1 MSSDAEIQE
10 IAISPHADTE
20 ILITEYTGAYMGGKK
35 IVRSVSMKV
44 ERHKLLEFE
53 YFRAMFSH
61 GRWLES
67 ESRKI
72 TLEDNCKGMEVLLRS
87 LHGTLEDMPLD
98 SVTIAGTWHVIMS
111 CDKYNIDQKRLSS
124 WFKNW
129 WRHETQKQINT
140 FHYMRFA
147 REAMY
152 PCFVFDHASA
162 FQEVTKRL
170 VYKSVG
176 HITESNPTDIRQM
189 HLPPR
194 IIQQINAARGRLR
207 VILHRELYAEVGH
220 IVNTGECSCKEL
232 TTFEYLRELGRI
244 EVWPLEDSMRNQS
257 IQEML
262 ERLSLFDAKNM
273 RSYTNPRTGKVGS
286 CISCN
291 QSWGDIVLKAAST
304 VSKYFD
310 GLCLDCMDLS
320 KDLRSGGDRDDD
332 YWMHN
337 ELRNWDR
344 GCRIKHGEPTWYFS
358 FMGRREKRGLI
369 GD

>member
-20 ILITEYTGAYMGGKK
+20 ILIMEYTGAYMGGKK

-111 CDKYNIDQKRLSS
+111 CDK
-124 WFKNW
+124 
-129 WRHETQKQINT
+129 
-140 FHYMRFA
+140 
-147 REAMY
+147 EAMY

-207 VILHRELYAEVGH
+207 VILHRELYAEVGD

-286 CISCN
+286 CIPCN

-332 YWMHN
+332 YWRHN
-337 ELRNWDR
+337 ELRNWDS